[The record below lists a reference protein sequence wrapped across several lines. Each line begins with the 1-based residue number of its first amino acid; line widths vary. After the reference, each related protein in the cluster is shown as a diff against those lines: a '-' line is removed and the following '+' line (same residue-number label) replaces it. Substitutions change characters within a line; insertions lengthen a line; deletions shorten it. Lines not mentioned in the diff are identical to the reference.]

1 MIFTTNFDTV
11 FEELLN
17 GSLSPTKSVRNYIT
31 DKDEN
36 GYTLRM
42 AVPGMVKKDISVEVD
57 RSLNEIIIT
66 AEEGNDF
73 VNDFTRR
80 FKIGNSINVS
90 EISAEVENGILT
102 LVLPFNED
110 QSTVKIL

>member
-17 GSLSPTKSVRNYIT
+17 GPFSPAKSVRNYKIEKGE
-31 DKDEN
+31 D

-42 AVPGMVKKDISVEVD
+42 AIPGMTKDDISVEVV
-57 RSLNEIIIT
+57 RSSNEIIISS
-66 AEEGNDF
+66 EEGNDF
-73 VNDFTRR
+73 VNSFSRK
-80 FKIGNSINVS
+80 FKAGTGIDPDKIK
-90 EISAEVENGILT
+90 ADVENGILI
-102 LVLPFNED
+102 LDLPFGEN